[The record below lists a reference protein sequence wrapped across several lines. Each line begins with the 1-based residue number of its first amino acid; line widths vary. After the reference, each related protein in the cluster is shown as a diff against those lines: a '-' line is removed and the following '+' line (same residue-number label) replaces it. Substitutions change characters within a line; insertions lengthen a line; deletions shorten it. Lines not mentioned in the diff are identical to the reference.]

1 MKSALRQLE
10 EKLSEAQSKAELL
23 IAKHRRSRALTKASE
38 ARIASGDQTKMGTF
52 DRMKSRV
59 QTDEAMSQAMA
70 ELASTSV
77 EDKLEA
83 LDKDDEVER
92 LLAEIK
98 IRRGVA

>member
-1 MKSALRQLE
+1 
-10 EKLSEAQSKAELL
+10 
-23 IAKHRRSRALTKASE
+23 
-38 ARIASGDQTKMGTF
+38 MGTF
-52 DRMKSRV
+52 DRMKTKV

-70 ELASTSV
+70 ELASTNL
-77 EDKLEA
+77 EDKLDA

>member
-1 MKSALRQLE
+1 
-10 EKLSEAQSKAELL
+10 
-23 IAKHRRSRALTKASE
+23 
-38 ARIASGDQTKMGTF
+38 
-52 DRMKSRV
+52 MKSRV
-59 QTDEAMSQAMA
+59 QTDEAMSQAIA

>member
-1 MKSALRQLE
+1 
-10 EKLSEAQSKAELL
+10 LL

-70 ELASTSV
+70 ELASQASRQ
-77 EDKLEA
+77 A
-83 LDKDDEVER
+83 GGLDKDDEVER